1 MVIHKKIY
9 NKIKEYDKIVIA
21 RHIGP
26 DPDALGSAFGLKEII
41 QKTFPKKEVYVIGTM
56 PVRFKFLGEVDTVDE
71 EIFKESLLI
80 VCDTPNI
87 IRIDGVSDIKM
98 FKEVLKIDH
107 HPEIDKFA
115 KVKWVDSSKSSVCQM
130 IMELTYNTRLKMTK
144 SAAEKLFQ
152 GLVSDTERFLY
163 SYTSAD
169 TMRIVSKLIDD
180 TKIDFTSLY
189 SNLYIRP
196 ISDIKLLGYMYEN
209 IEVTKN
215 NVGYIILNDE
225 ILKKYNGD
233 SGSGGN
239 LINGFNNIEELLVW
253 VVFTED
259 KKQGLYR
266 VSVRS
271 RGPIINKIMENHNG
285 GGHIYSSGARIK
297 DENEIKLIIKEL
309 DELCSEYKKE
319 ID

>member
-26 DPDALGSAFGLKEII
+26 DTDALGSAFGLKEII

>member
-1 MVIHKKIY
+1 
-9 NKIKEYDKIVIA
+9 
-21 RHIGP
+21 
-26 DPDALGSAFGLKEII
+26 
-41 QKTFPKKEVYVIGTM
+41 
-56 PVRFKFLGEVDTVDE
+56 
-71 EIFKESLLI
+71 
-80 VCDTPNI
+80 
-87 IRIDGVSDIKM
+87 
-98 FKEVLKIDH
+98 
-107 HPEIDKFA
+107 
-115 KVKWVDSSKSSVCQM
+115 
-130 IMELTYNTRLKMTK
+130 
-144 SAAEKLFQ
+144 
-152 GLVSDTERFLY
+152 
-163 SYTSAD
+163 
-169 TMRIVSKLIDD
+169 
-180 TKIDFTSLY
+180 
-189 SNLYIRP
+189 
-196 ISDIKLLGYMYEN
+196 MYEN